1 MESKQKQNLFMI
13 SITRILFTKG
23 KKKHE
28 KKEKVYKSKQMPHKY
43 KIQIVIK
50 CNTAIGSITFSGH
63 FISFGD
69 RKSFGAEIA
78 KHLEVY

>member
-1 MESKQKQNLFMI
+1 
-13 SITRILFTKG
+13 
-23 KKKHE
+23 
-28 KKEKVYKSKQMPHKY
+28 MPHKY

-63 FISFGD
+63 FVSFGD